1 MNMKFGF
8 TNETFNTQYA
18 PLGMLLALYQ
28 QKQVLKP
35 LENVTTT
42 AKIIHFSLTDKLEQ
56 VLVSIL
62 SGCDT
67 ISEVNTKLSG
77 DIPLAKAGGWE
88 SFADQSTLSLA
99 LDSLSQMNIE
109 QLREATTQIEQRYGK
124 TPRHDWRGFLWLDYD
139 LSGLVCSG
147 QAEGSE
153 RGYFSGKK
161 TLQGDSWPVLVPW
174 ITKKLSG
181 RNSLLVISTLSI
193 AYQMPCKV
201 CKVH

>member
-1 MNMKFGF
+1 MNMKFGSSD
-8 TNETFNTQYA
+8 ETFNTQYA

-35 LENVTTT
+35 LENVITS
-42 AKIIHFSLTDKLEQ
+42 AKIVHFSLSDKLEQ

-62 SGCDT
+62 SGCNT
-67 ISEVNTKLSG
+67 ISEVNTRLRG
-77 DIPLAKAGGWE
+77 DIPLAQAGGWE
-88 SFADQSTLSLA
+88 CFADQSTLSLA

-109 QLREATTQIEQRYGK
+109 QLREASMHIEQRYGQ

-139 LSGLVCSG
+139 LSGLICSQ

-161 TLQGDSWPVLVPW
+161 TPQDDS
-174 ITKKLSG
+174 
-181 RNSLLVISTLSI
+181 
-193 AYQMPCKV
+193 
-201 CKVH
+201 